1 MAEATLKDLVQQI
14 RINNKSQEET
24 TGAVQALTNVFV
36 ARFKKEDYGSL
47 DKLKGP
53 KVQAPRAKGEGY
65 SPNISLPGEGMFSA
79 LAATAARIASLVAG
93 ITAGALAV
101 AGAFAGLRGW
111 ELKAIENIGKLGDGI
126 KALIPTSVTENIT
139 QAIINLRAKILRL
152 FGINPALPTEIDPET
167 NKKIQ
172 IKNPVALIGDV
183 YNKLVDK
190 ILLKFGIG
198 ADGKLIALAGEGGD
212 FKSPKIGRFIL
223 QIKSLFR
230 PITKAGELMGE
241 FFTSP
246 FFTKITDVIGSGAKG
261 ILKVAQKILWP
272 IGFIISAFDGVN
284 TFINS
289 DKEGLISRLGEG
301 IGAFLGDFV
310 GAPFD
315 LLKSGI
321 SWLMTNY
328 LGVSEDSWFMKK
340 FKSFSFD
347 DLISGTVQGIFDN
360 IQMVVNMIKGDFT
373 MFNEKFAGFKS
384 GITDILGTVGDSFT
398 ILKDIVV
405 TQVQYQITRIVN
417 GFKNSF
423 DRIATFINNLG
434 DNLYIMLSENL
445 QFSFPEVKGK
455 VPDWLPEWMN
465 GGKQFTVIPGF
476 ELGLGDASTR
486 AAAAQSISSRNLDRD
501 NRIAARDSETA
512 MAYNE
517 AQAALSALSGA
528 LPPIVINQVD
538 QSNNSQNTSTST
550 STVATTPTT
559 DNFNLLASPF

>member
-1 MAEATLKDLVQQI
+1 MAETTLKDLVKEI
-14 RINNKSQEET
+14 KMNNRSQKET

-47 DKLKGP
+47 DKLTGP
-53 KVQAPRAKGEGY
+53 KIQSPKAGGGY
-65 SPNISLPGEGMFSA
+65 EPNVSLPGEGIFLG
-79 LAATAARIASLVAG
+79 LAATASRIASLVASL
-93 ITAGALAV
+93 TAGALAV

-111 ELKAIENIGKLGDGI
+111 EVKAIENIGKLGDGI

-139 QAIINLRAKILRL
+139 QAIINLRAKILRF

-167 NKKIQ
+167 NKKFQ
-172 IKNPVALIGDV
+172 IKSPVALIADV

-198 ADGKLIALAGEGGD
+198 ADGKLVALAGEDGL
-212 FKSPKIGRFIL
+212 KSPKIGKFIL

-230 PITKAGELMGE
+230 PITRAGELMGE

-246 FFTKITDVIGSGAKG
+246 FFTKITDVIGGGAKG

-284 TFINS
+284 AFINS
-289 DKEGLISRLGEG
+289 DKEGLISRLGDG

-321 SWLMTNY
+321 GWLMTNY

-476 ELGLGDASTR
+476 ELGIGDASTR

-538 QSNNSQNTSTST
+538 NSNNSQNTSTST
-550 STVATTPTT
+550 STVATASTT